1 MFLTKPELMVID
13 LTSGKKTYK
22 LIIRIIC
29 VVAVCTA
36 LFIGLAAVLI
46 SNGGSRLSLFKKT
59 VFTPRECSFE
69 FRSEGRLYDLFDLT
83 NGTVVSEDELL
94 DTRALGDFS
103 AEVIY
108 RNPLG
113 ISKKKTVS
121 YSVVDTVPPV
131 MMCPKTVTMT
141 QGSDYDIAMSVFSA
155 DNCDPNPER
164 KIEGSYDI
172 NTVGKYPVRLVVT
185 DASGNVTQSEFTISV
200 VPKSDSSSS
209 SSSPAPY
216 YYFNDFVR
224 DYASAG
230 IQFGIDVST
239 WQGDIDWYAVKR
251 SGVAFAMMRIGY
263 QAGWGGESKTDGW
276 FDSNI
281 QESVAAGMEHLGV
294 YFYSYALTEEE
305 AVQQAKWVIEKLNGV
320 PLDLGIAFDWES
332 FSGFPSR
339 GKSLAD
345 MNDIARAFLSEVEKA
360 GYRGIMYGS
369 LNYLNTVWDLP
380 EYDTWLAH
388 YAKQTSYQKRYRMW
402 QLSSTGNVP
411 GINGY
416 CDLDIL
422 YNR

>member
-1 MFLTKPELMVID
+1 M
-13 LTSGKKTYK
+13 TSKKKRNK
-22 LIIRIIC
+22 LAIKIC
-29 VVAVCTA
+29 AAAVCAA
-36 LFIGLAAVLI
+36 LLIALAVVLI
-46 SNGGSRLSLFKKT
+46 ADSKSRLSVFRKT

-69 FRSEGRLYDLFDLT
+69 FRSDARLYDLFDLT
-83 NGTVVSEDELL
+83 NGKVISEDEPL
-94 DTRALGDFS
+94 DTRSLGTFS
-103 AEVIY
+103 AEVVY

-113 ISKKKTVS
+113 IIRKKTVN
-121 YSVVDTVPPV
+121 YTVVDTVPPV

-141 QGSDYDIAMSVFSA
+141 QGSDYDLAMSIFSA
-155 DNCDPNPER
+155 DNCDPNPGR

-185 DASGNVTQSEFTISV
+185 DASGNVTQSDFTISV
-200 VPKSDSSSS
+200 IPKQDSSSS

-216 YYFNDFVR
+216 YYFDDFVR
-224 DYASAG
+224 DYASDG
-230 IQFGIDVST
+230 LLFGIDVST

-251 SGVAFAMMRIGY
+251 SGVSFAMMRIGY

-281 QESVAAGMEHLGV
+281 NEAAEAGMEHLGV

-305 AVQQAKWVIEKLNGV
+305 ASSQARWVIDKLGGV

-345 MNDIARAFLSEVEKA
+345 MNDIARAFLSEVERA
-360 GYRGIMYGS
+360 GYKGIMYGS
-369 LNYLNTVWDLP
+369 LNYLNTVWDLN

-388 YAKQTSYQKRYRMW
+388 YAKQTSYGKKFRMW

-411 GINGY
+411 GIDGY

-422 YNR
+422 YVK